1 MAYDAM
7 GNYIGYEDYSTP
19 VAPVTP
25 VDMET
30 EEQRR
35 KREEEERKRREKEA
49 KRADETAV
57 QEQKVITYENGSK
70 TIETKQEI
78 PAGGKIQPIAPSY
91 NQRIAREES
100 GNKPNIGFHDRNKS
114 TAYGT
119 YGMTSAAYQDARRR
133 DPNLPED
140 ITQATPEQQTQAQ
153 DAFTQQNAGYLK
165 NYGIEP
171 TENNLAA
178 AHFLGA
184 KGLRDYLETG
194 RISDAAARAN
204 GGADNV
210 KRIVDQRLS
219 GQAAPASG
227 AAQQRPQQQVQP
239 VDPTFARPQAQ
250 PGPGV
255 AVATGQG
262 VQGTTTPVS
271 PEQAQVQA
279 QQQVSRDVV
288 NPDEAAMAQDKAQN
302 FLQTQ
307 TAAIGRYTEAQNDP
321 AALMKMGTDENVPEM
336 LRDRARNRAADLIT
350 QQREQARAQEDLG
363 KKSPNELARMMTERK
378 KDGSWGKYILFG
390 ALGMTALRDEE
401 AQKLGIGTDRIVTD
415 AEGKSYLVK
424 VGANGA
430 PIEGFDSE
438 GRALTP
444 EKMIQA
450 MGAGQAMKGV
460 NQGQEVYKDPSG
472 VVKGSFVLETRPG
485 RMPVYKEVGTG
496 RIATDA
502 ESAVLS
508 KIGVAGTLEQQAA
521 AQTQKLNIDLEG
533 DWAKASIEIAK
544 AGPKAA
550 AEEAGKFNFKYGTNF
565 TPEQFRG
572 MAPQIN
578 SQGRVT
584 MAPAQAA
591 PTQAAPAQAGKV
603 QPVVPGS
610 PEAQAAPTPGATTS
624 APIGQTP
631 ADTESARK
639 RREEQEKVEREL
651 GQKSSEGVIKYRD
664 EQLVPSAAGGQQ
676 GSDIVRRQFA
686 VMNDPRSNALFGLMN
701 KAQSMSTSDKNW
713 AVVRDVLAGKIDSR
727 EGANLPAKWVET
739 NLDPDQK
746 SLLETMKADTAALA
760 TATIKSGGFGTQVT
774 DRDRISAEKMQL
786 DIGEVPAL
794 GMFQGKAQQ
803 LFNFDMSRAK
813 SDWAAT
819 KNFAAVD
826 QLERAWR
833 KEQATLVE
841 QYGKIADE
849 RNAFIKA
856 NSDGK
861 PATIG
866 LVRDA
871 YRRYP
876 VPQYDPNLNGG
887 EGGWKNLRKRDLN
900 EILKGNR

>member
-19 VAPVTP
+19 VAPVMP
-25 VDMET
+25 SGEET
-30 EEQRR
+30 EEERR

-70 TIETKQEI
+70 TVETKQEI
-78 PAGGKIQPIAPSY
+78 PAGGKVQPVAPSY

-100 GNKPNIGFHDRNKS
+100 GNKPNIGFHDKNKS
-114 TAYGT
+114 SAYGT
-119 YGMTSAAYQDARRR
+119 YGMTSAGYEDARRR
-133 DPNLPED
+133 DPSLPED
-140 ITQATPEQQTQAQ
+140 ITQASPEQQTQAQ
-153 DAFTQQNAGYLK
+153 NAFTQQNAGYLK

-194 RISDAAARAN
+194 RVSDAAARAN

-227 AAQQRPQQQVQP
+227 AAQQRPQQRVQP
-239 VDPTFARPQAQ
+239 VAPTFARPQAE

-262 VQGTTTPVS
+262 VQGTTTTPIS

-288 NPDEAAMAQDKAQN
+288 NPDEAVMAQDKAQN

-350 QQREQARAQEDLG
+350 QQREQARAQEDLA
-363 KKSPNELARMMTERK
+363 KKNPSELARLMTERK

-401 AQKLGIGTDRIVTD
+401 AQKLGIGTDKIVTD

-438 GRALTP
+438 GKALTP

-485 RMPVYKEVGTG
+485 RQPIYKEVGTG
-496 RIATDA
+496 RIATAD

-508 KIGVAGTLEQQAA
+508 KIGVAGTLDQQR
-521 AQTQKLNIDLEG
+521 AQQVQKQNIDLAG
-533 DWAKASIEIAK
+533 DWAKLQMKIEGAAPEAANKFMGEFNAK
-544 AGPKAA
+544 H
-550 AEEAGKFNFKYGTNF
+550 GTNF
-565 TPEQFRG
+565 GLQSITG
-572 MAPQIN
+572 SAPQI
-578 SQGRVT
+578 SADTGRIT
-584 MAPAQAA
+584 QAAPTQAQAAPAA
-591 PTQAAPAQAGKV
+591 PTQAAPQAGRV

-610 PEAQAAPTPGATTS
+610 PEAQRAPAAPATGATTA
-624 APIGQTP
+624 APAGQFP
-631 ADTESARK
+631 ADIESARK
-639 RREEQEKVEREL
+639 RKEAEETSQREIEETVAKEAGKKITEMRIALPKTERAANVTIATVDDLLKHPGFSDVIGMPNILTGIISAPTTNARDFKQKYEQVKGKAFMAAYDSMRGTGSITDAEGKRAETAIAALSDPYISEKEFKRNAEIFKSTLRNGIDNERMQV
-651 GQKSSEGVIKYRD
+651 GQEPRYKKFSAD
-664 EQLVPSAAGGQQ
+664 EKEAFQWLQKNPK
-676 GSDIVRRQFA
+676 
-686 VMNDPRSNALFGLMN
+686 DPRA
-701 KAQSMSTSDKNW
+701 D
-713 AVVRDVLAGKIDSR
+713 AVRLK
-727 EGANLPAKWVET
+727 
-739 NLDPDQK
+739 
-746 SLLETMKADTAALA
+746 
-760 TATIKSGGFGTQVT
+760 
-774 DRDRISAEKMQL
+774 
-786 DIGEVPAL
+786 
-794 GMFQGKAQQ
+794 
-803 LFNFDMSRAK
+803 
-813 SDWAAT
+813 
-819 KNFAAVD
+819 
-826 QLERAWR
+826 LERS
-833 KEQATLVE
+833 
-841 QYGKIADE
+841 GD
-849 RNAFIKA
+849 
-856 NSDGK
+856 
-861 PATIG
+861 
-866 LVRDA
+866 
-871 YRRYP
+871 
-876 VPQYDPNLNGG
+876 
-887 EGGWKNLRKRDLN
+887 
-900 EILKGNR
+900 